1 MDHMSR
7 IMNQIYASILAG
19 NYTLVQDQVRQA
31 LAESLDP
38 GTILNEGMI
47 AAMKEIG
54 ERFEEGSCYIP
65 DMLIAARAMQAG
77 LEILKPALVLAK
89 VKPLGRVVVGTIKGD
104 IHDIGKNLV
113 CMMLEG
119 AGFEVIDLGVDVA
132 PEEYLAA
139 IQEHNPD
146 LVGISALLTTTMQ
159 NMRVAVE
166 AIHTTLPD
174 KVVKVIVGGA
184 PVTEDFARRIG
195 ADGYAADASKAVYLA
210 KTLIR

>member
-1 MDHMSR
+1 MSR

-113 CMMLEG
+113 CMMFEG

-166 AIHTTLPD
+166 AIHTTVPD

>member
-1 MDHMSR
+1 MSR

>member
-1 MDHMSR
+1 MSR

-89 VKPLGRVVVGTIKGD
+89 VKPLGRVIVGTIKGD

-166 AIHTTLPD
+166 AIHTTVPD